1 MLVENLQNEQTID
14 WDEIYSDLK
23 NELAVLIIG
32 PDFNSNGTVSVKEQL
47 YEELTKR
54 PDHGIL
60 HFYPNNGIF
69 LFQTEYYK
77 SRAKMAASKFYKA
90 LAYDE
95 TLLQKIIDLP
105 FRMIINTNPD
115 RSLERLYKEKNI
127 QCQFDYFTAGL
138 KKEKTQIEEPDKFY
152 PLIFNLFG
160 TVDVMESLV
169 LDFEDIFDHLT
180 KSLSNENISDIIRA
194 VLSETNT
201 FIFIGFRYEKW
212 DTQLLFRYLNMKK
225 HGFDDRKRNYTTKA
239 INIDLDSESFFRQ
252 QFNLKYYG
260 APVDFINQLHSEYF
274 RISAEEDKD
283 QMEGIS
289 PRQIVEG
296 YVAGS
301 ETEKALNY
309 LTNSVKDETISQEL
323 TLVKS
328 TFARY
333 IFARN
338 RKLETAEQLE
348 VSINRIHQTILEISK
363 NLQ

>member
-1 MLVENLQNEQTID
+1 M
-14 WDEIYSDLK
+14 
-23 NELAVLIIG
+23 
-32 PDFNSNGTVSVKEQL
+32 
-47 YEELTKR
+47 
-54 PDHGIL
+54 
-60 HFYPNNGIF
+60 
-69 LFQTEYYK
+69 
-77 SRAKMAASKFYKA
+77 
-90 LAYDE
+90 
-95 TLLQKIIDLP
+95 
-105 FRMIINTNPD
+105 
-115 RSLERLYKEKNI
+115 
-127 QCQFDYFTAGL
+127 
-138 KKEKTQIEEPDKFY
+138 
-152 PLIFNLFG
+152 
-160 TVDVMESLV
+160 
-169 LDFEDIFDHLT
+169 
-180 KSLSNENISDIIRA
+180 
-194 VLSETNT
+194 
-201 FIFIGFRYEKW
+201 
-212 DTQLLFRYLNMKK
+212 LFRYLNMKK

-323 TLVKS
+323 ILVKS